1 MKKNTASYR
10 TKITN
15 DLMHYIYNN
24 IDSQINLDT
33 LSEDFRLSKFHMH
46 RIFKQEFNS
55 NIYETIKS
63 IRLQKAA
70 NLLITNKHSTISE
83 ISSICG
89 YSSQT
94 SFIRAFGARFS
105 MSPKKWRQGGFMEYS
120 NKIINNVPK
129 ELISNADYS
138 KLSPIM
144 KKMPSIVVY
153 YIRHHGYD
161 EEIKNCWQKLQT
173 FVLSNDIQSYSQI
186 AIYHDNP
193 IITPLKDCN
202 YVACLAIKN
211 TNNLSNISLPLFEL
225 NAGVYAEFS
234 AQGYNDDILKL
245 VQWIYH
251 EWLPA
256 SGYETTNKPPYLV
269 YDENNFLNENGFFSL
284 KYYIPIVLA

>member
-1 MKKNTASYR
+1 MKKDIALHR
-10 TKITN
+10 IKITN
-15 DLMHYIYNN
+15 DLMHYIYEN

-33 LSEDFRLSKFHMH
+33 LSKDFHLSKFHMH
-46 RIFKQEFNS
+46 RIFKQEFDS

-70 NLLITNKHSTISE
+70 NLLITNKNSTISE
-83 ISSICG
+83 ISLICG

-94 SFIRAFGARFS
+94 SFIRAFGARFG
-105 MSPKKWRQGGFMEYS
+105 MSPKRWRKGGFIEYS
-120 NKIINNVPK
+120 NKIINEVPQ
-129 ELISNADYS
+129 ELISNAYYS
-138 KLSPIM
+138 QLSPII
-144 KKMPSIVVY
+144 KKMPALRVY
-153 YIRHHGYD
+153 YIRHHGYN

-173 FVLSNDIQSYSQI
+173 FILSNDIQNYTQI

-202 YVACLAIKN
+202 YVACLAIEDEQLPNKI
-211 TNNLSNISLPLFEL
+211 NLPSFSL

-234 AQGYNDDILKL
+234 AEGYNDDILKL

-251 EWLPA
+251 EWLPS
-256 SGYETTNKPPYLV
+256 SGYETTNKPPFLIY
-269 YDENNFLNENGFFSL
+269 EKNNFLNEKGFFSL